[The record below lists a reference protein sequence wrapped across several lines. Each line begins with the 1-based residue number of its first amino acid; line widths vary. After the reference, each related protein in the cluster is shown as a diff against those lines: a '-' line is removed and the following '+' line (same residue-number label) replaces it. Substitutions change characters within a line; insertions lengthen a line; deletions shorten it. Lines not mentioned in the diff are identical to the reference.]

1 MSSTATTGNALRV
14 LYLAGQEADQDTT
27 IQKSLAL
34 YGGIDVDTAPNGA
47 EALSRLR
54 GDTGLKALFISPTL
68 PHNETLALIATLRR
82 DKTPVAIV
90 PVVTTDQQ
98 PFFATAVASGADDA
112 MIWRDGEPLQV
123 GETLARVRQSPYL
136 QPSDPQRRM
145 RVLYLGDD
153 QIVWDLI
160 EQCDFITATRATC
173 AADGQCQVRD
183 EDADDGLAYDAVV
196 VDERPGEAH
205 PLLAVRSLKS
215 QSSDLPVVVLTP
227 PAGVDLATAALEL
240 GADDAVGK
248 TGSYRRRLIATMR
261 RAMQRRDLM
270 QQHVTLRGREA
281 RLRQIVETMP
291 EGIAVIGNDGA
302 VLAMNLAAIALFGE
316 QRSKDVVGR
325 SLYMFVAEARR
336 DAVREFVNAVAEGAK
351 QDITFE
357 VSSSGEAHVLQLR
370 GVPLPRDA
378 RARPGVIASV
388 AIAGGAAA
396 AAPTAQDTQALS
408 QAFRDLENSLAE
420 VEAGRERD
428 RAEWA
433 VARAALEHEL
443 DTMRAHADNAQ
454 GVVNGLREAGDSRCQ
469 ELERRLHDTEARL
482 AAAIADRDALTEE
495 HMLITQTLQTDHV
508 RERTDLED
516 KLRHAEARAAALD
529 ARLAQLRDTPPIA
542 APAPAPPAAAPVT
555 IVRYEA
561 PQQTA
566 PPETRQLSR
575 LADVGR
581 LTAAMTQELE
591 PLLSG
596 LDADLRGV
604 LTADSIDAARV
615 HAQAMSHRVSDSQML
630 VQQLAGFSRKQQ
642 EATSAQD
649 LAAIARAL
657 EPALKPLMGVHV
669 ALRLDLTDA
678 VTVEATRADVEQML
692 TTVVIAGRDLLP
704 VGGSLTLRTG
714 ANEGGAAELTVTAQG
729 YGVITDANTSALAA
743 VVRQCNG
750 TLTTGPAARAF
761 EFKISF

>member
-1 MSSTATTGNALRV
+1 MPRPTARTRCRACAAISGLR
-14 LYLAGQEADQDTT
+14 
-27 IQKSLAL
+27 
-34 YGGIDVDTAPNGA
+34 
-47 EALSRLR
+47 
-54 GDTGLKALFISPTL
+54 ALFVSPTL
-68 PHNETLALIATLRR
+68 PQNETLALIATLRR

-90 PVVTTDQQ
+90 PVVTAEQQ

-123 GETLARVRQSPYL
+123 SETLARVRQSPYL

-160 EQCDFITATRATC
+160 EQCDFIIATRATS
-173 AADGQCQVRD
+173 AADGQCPVRD
-183 EDADDGLAYDAVV
+183 DDTEDGLAYDAVV

-205 PLLAVRSLKS
+205 PLLVVRSLKS

-248 TGSYRRRLIATMR
+248 TGSYRRRLIATIR

-270 QQHVTLRGREA
+270 QQHVTLRSREA

-325 SLYMFVAEARR
+325 SLYMFMTEARR
-336 DAVREFVNAVAEGAK
+336 DAVREFVQSVAEGARG
-351 QDITFE
+351 DITFE
-357 VSSSGEAHVLQLR
+357 VTANGETQMLQLR

-378 RARPGVIASV
+378 RSRPGVIASV
-388 AIAGGAAA
+388 AIAGGVA

-420 VEAGRERD
+420 VEAGRERE

-433 VARAALEHEL
+433 VARAALEDEL
-443 DTMRAHADNAQ
+443 ETMRAHAGNAQ
-454 GVVNGLREAGDSRCQ
+454 GLADGLREAGDTRCE
-469 ELERRLHDTEARL
+469 ELERRLHDAEALL
-482 AAAIADRDALTEE
+482 AAAVAEREALTEE
-495 HMLITQTLQTDHV
+495 HMLITATLQNDRV

-516 KLRHAEARAAALD
+516 KLRDAEARAAALD
-529 ARLAQLRDTPPIA
+529 ARLTQLRESPPA
-542 APAPAPPAAAPVT
+542 VAEAPSVAPVAAAPVAVEPVT
-555 IVRYEA
+555 IMRYDA
-561 PQQTA
+561 Q
-566 PPETRQLSR
+566 PPELRQLAR

-591 PLLSG
+591 PLLTS
-596 LDADLRGV
+596 LDADVRGV
-604 LTADSIDAARV
+604 LNADSVDTARV
-615 HAQAMSHRVSDSQML
+615 HAQSMSHRVSESQML
-630 VQQLAGFSRKQQ
+630 VQQLTGFSRKQQ

-678 VTVEATRADVEQML
+678 ITVDATRADVEQML
-692 TTVVIAGRDLLP
+692 TTLLIAG
-704 VGGSLTLRTG
+704 
-714 ANEGGAAELTVTAQG
+714 
-729 YGVITDANTSALAA
+729 
-743 VVRQCNG
+743 
-750 TLTTGPAARAF
+750 TGPAAGRWIADGADRRQRGRRRRPDRDGAGLRRHHRRQHERPRGGRSSVQRDTDDRAGRAGVRVQDQLLTT
-761 EFKISF
+761 